1 MPADDLEQQL
11 ARRDA
16 LSVARLLGRE
26 APHAGDPVGFTA
38 TRVRIAALLLAAW
51 PTDPEIRDAL
61 RLVFEAAV
69 PDQRALIALG
79 DIDTWDRDGRPA
91 RRWWAQAAAGP
102 DPDLAAIGAWRA
114 ARADVR
120 GGRRGDALPLLEQAG
135 LAGIAEASVLL
146 GRLLEQDG
154 DHEGAVAAFR
164 RSRTGEA
171 LLRLAEE
178 RLRADDPDGA
188 ERELVGFR
196 AAPHRPGAVDQRA
209 WEHAIRGEIAF
220 YRGELDRAQSFFDA
234 AGCAPGRW
242 DRHIGLRLAQIAV
255 ANADPVL
262 AHHWTSEVAEGND
275 AEAEQA
281 RLLRELHRDLVD
293 EGARRLE
300 QGCDDE
306 EDD

>member
-1 MPADDLEQQL
+1 MDDLDQQL

-38 TRVRIAALLLAAW
+38 TRVRIAALLLAVWA
-51 PTDPEIRDAL
+51 TDPEIREAL
-61 RLVFEAAV
+61 RLVFEAAA
-69 PDQRALIALG
+69 PDQRALLALG

-102 DPDLAAIGAWRA
+102 DPDLAALGAWRA

-120 GGRRGDALPLLEQAG
+120 GGRRGDALPLLEQAS

-146 GRLLEQDG
+146 GRLLERDG
-154 DHEGAVAAFR
+154 DHEGAAAAFR
-164 RSRTGEA
+164 RSRTGEG

-178 RLRADDPDGA
+178 RLRADDLDGA
-188 ERELVGFR
+188 ERELAGFR
-196 AAPHRPGAVDQRA
+196 AAPHRPGAADQRA
-209 WEHAIRGEIAF
+209 WEQAIRGEIAF
-220 YRGELDRAQSFFDA
+220 GRGDLDRARGHFEA
-234 AGCAPGRW
+234 AGRAPGTW
-242 DRHIGLRLAQIAV
+242 DRRIGLRLAQIAV
-255 ANADPVL
+255 ADADPVF
-262 AHHWTSEVAEGND
+262 AHHWISRLAEGDD

-281 RLLRELHRDLVD
+281 RLLRDLHRDLVD

-300 QGCDDE
+300 QGCDEE
-306 EDD
+306 EDDW